1 MKIKLVPG
9 AGRLWRA
16 WSVQLAIVGAVLPE
30 LLQLVADNSSALP
43 WFDDGERDALRL
55 ACLLLI
61 PLLRVLPQGGGLTA
75 SRAEE

>member
-9 AGRLWRA
+9 ASRLWRA
-16 WSVQLAIVGAVLPE
+16 WSVQLAVIGAVLPE
-30 LLQLVADNSSALP
+30 LLQLVADNSGFLP
-43 WFDDGERDALRL
+43 WFAADEKELIRL

-75 SRAEE
+75 SRAPE